1 MRWPPNWRAGI
12 LVALAVLFAFG
23 ALIFIPLLLHP
34 NLSGADLRGVPDVQT
49 RITLQQAQAR
59 LQNDTRATLLQA
71 FGGLIL
77 VAGAVATWRQVH
89 LSRHGQLTDRMT
101 RAVDQMASDNIYVR
115 IAGIYALVRLHKD
128 SSEDRQTVTDI
139 LTAFIRTRVPW
150 TTPPQL
156 NHQHDTPPFEDGM
169 LRLGLRAE
177 DVQMALYKLGDRPHP
192 EAERPLYLSF
202 ADLRIASLARRDL
215 RGAFCQNTNLAG
227 AWLQGAQLD
236 GAFLK
241 ATDLR
246 RAQLEGARLA
256 NAKLNN
262 AHLQGANLQGAD
274 LSGADLRQAC
284 LDGADLTAVR
294 FDERTRWPDGFDP
307 DRIREQA
314 PNS

>member
-1 MRWPPNWRAGI
+1 MRRPPNWLAGT
-12 LVALAVLFAFG
+12 LVAVAVLLAFG

-34 NLSGADLRGVPDVQT
+34 DLSSAELRGVPDVQT
-49 RITLQQAQAR
+49 RITLRQAQAQ
-59 LQNDTRATLLQA
+59 LQNNARATLLQA

-77 VAGAVATWRQVH
+77 VAGAVATWRQVQ
-89 LSRHGQLTDRMT
+89 LSRHGQITDRMT

-115 IAGIYALVRLHKD
+115 IAGIYSLVRLYKD
-128 SSEDRQTVTDI
+128 SSEDRQTITDI

-150 TTPPQL
+150 TIPPQT
-156 NHQHDTPPFEDGM
+156 NHQHDTPALEDGM

-215 RGAFCQNTNLAG
+215 RGMYCQNTNLAG

-236 GAFLK
+236 GAYLK
-241 ATDLR
+241 ASDLR
-246 RAQLEGARLA
+246 QAQLQGARLVNA
-256 NAKLNN
+256 NLNL
-262 AHLQGANLQGAD
+262 AHLQDANLHGAD

-284 LDGADLTAVR
+284 LDGADLSGIR
-294 FDERTRWPDGFDP
+294 FDERTKWPKGFNP
-307 DRIREQA
+307 DQLGKQT
-314 PNS
+314 PTT